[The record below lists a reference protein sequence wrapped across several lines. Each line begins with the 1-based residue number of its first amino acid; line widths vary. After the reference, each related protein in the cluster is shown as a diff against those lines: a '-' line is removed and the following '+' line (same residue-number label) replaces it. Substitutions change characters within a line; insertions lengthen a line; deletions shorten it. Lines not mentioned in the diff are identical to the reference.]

1 MQKTEIDKQPDSPPT
16 DRKEIMKIQCGF
28 PYCSS
33 GTNHTLLK
41 ISVNYRNIE
50 KIHIFFC
57 TFFSQ
62 CFIIF
67 LSCAH
72 TEFISILNNEHTFFC
87 KVRLALYYI
96 IHKGNV
102 FVICNFTS
110 AGCAIPRFYCFLSF
124 SPSNTVALS
133 WFCLGFVWFV
143 CLSISF
149 VINY

>member
-1 MQKTEIDKQPDSPPT
+1 MKNSVWVFILFFGYQPYT
-16 DRKEIMKIQCGF
+16 
-28 PYCSS
+28 
-33 GTNHTLLK
+33 LK
-41 ISVNYRNIE
+41 ISVNYRNVE
-50 KIHIFFC
+50 KNWHFFC
-57 TFFSQ
+57 TFFSLA
-62 CFIIF
+62 FHYF
-67 LSCAH
+67 LSCAC
-72 TEFISILNNEHTFFC
+72 TEFTSILNNKHPFFC

-102 FVICNFTS
+102 FVICNFIS

-149 VINY
+149 VINYWTTKQVCNVFNNSKTFH